1 MLDNIFGELLK
12 HRRILIEKLDN
23 ESPIVINAIKAEL
36 QKTDVITNEIKKVV
50 DDLKKKLLGN

>member
-36 QKTDVITNEIKKVV
+36 QKTDVITDEIKKVV